1 MKNIKS
7 LGLAFQDESVY
18 KGRNVPEMTRKI
30 DQFSFSLTEGKIC
43 AFVNRHLN
51 FLELLTQRMPVYP
64 YHFPYC

>member
-1 MKNIKS
+1 MNQFIKD
-7 LGLAFQDESVY
+7 A
-18 KGRNVPEMTRKI
+18 RVPEMTRKT
-30 DQFSFSLTEGKIC
+30 DQFSFSLTEGKIF